1 MLKVCVPPA
10 DAIVEYVYVNVP
22 TIGRAPDALQTV
34 SIPLAGATGALT
46 RANAAAGTIAAT
58 SAANRILRPTDDVT
72 DPRMGAPY
80 RARRTAIVLA
90 VVHGNSCRDA
100 SRNQYDPAGLLGI
113 AVPREV
119 PEPDPDNGRGSR

>member
-22 TIGRAPDALQTV
+22 TTGRAPDALQTV

-58 SAANRILRPTDDVT
+58 SAANRILRPTDDLT
-72 DPRMGAPY
+72 NPRMGAPY
-80 RARRTAIVLA
+80 LARRTAIDLGVGSGGTTELGALLTAVLE
-90 VVHGNSCRDA
+90 R
-100 SRNQYDPAGLLGI
+100 Y
-113 AVPREV
+113 
-119 PEPDPDNGRGSR
+119 